1 MSGFKLSNP
10 VENNS
15 LVDAPLGMTVHS
27 LPAPAEVADADAH
40 RTRRGRVFMLMVL
53 LLCAAP
59 VIASYFTYYVVRP
72 TGGRNFGELIQP
84 ALPMPMVQA
93 VQLDGQIVP
102 LQKLRGQWLL
112 VTVAPAACDKV
123 CENNLYFQRQLRE
136 TQGKEK
142 DRIDRVWLV
151 TDDAPVSAALSA
163 GLQGA
168 QVLRVSL
175 DALTAW
181 LKPAAG
187 QALADHLY
195 VVDPMGSWMM
205 RFPAGMDVQM
215 ASKARR
221 DLDRLM
227 RASAPWDEAGR

>member
-1 MSGFKLSNP
+1 M
-10 VENNS
+10 
-15 LVDAPLGMTVHS
+15 
-27 LPAPAEVADADAH
+27 
-40 RTRRGRVFMLMVL
+40 MLMVL

-59 VIASYFTYYVVRP
+59 VIASYFTYYVLRP
-72 TGGRNFGELIQP
+72 GGGRNFGELLESP
-84 ALPMPMVQA
+84 VPMPGVQ
-93 VQLDGQIVP
+93 VTQLDGETVP
-102 LQKLRGQWLL
+102 LQDLRGQWLL
-112 VTVAPAACDKV
+112 VVVAAGACDKV

-151 TDDAPVSAALSA
+151 TDDVPVQAALQES
-163 GLQGA
+163 LKGA
-168 QVLRVSL
+168 QVLRVGAE
-175 DALTAW
+175 ALSAW

-195 VVDPMGSWMM
+195 VVDPMGNWMM

-227 RASAPWDEAGR
+227 RASASWDEAGR